1 MFKKNP
7 NVLNHTFYFWMHI
20 WRKQKTH
27 NSIHHSL
34 YETADLFKTI
44 FTVKG
49 HWFTSWPG
57 QMDTICKV
65 CAFSFCVNMVFFW
78 EFFFCTLVSVQAGCG
93 GSLSLMDCWPG
104 TGFNSSTIHRKTGS
118 NSRRHM
124 KGSRT
129 HAGLQIHRLQIFWLI
144 LNSDFFLLETCR
156 FWFWQ
161 LFFSVKFQT

>member
-65 CAFSFCVNMVFFW
+65 CAFSFCVNMVFFGS
-78 EFFFCTLVSVQAGCG
+78 FFFVLWFLCKLGAVVLCLWWTVDLGL
-93 GSLSLMDCWPG
+93 GSTPPQSTEKPGPIPVDIWREAEHMLDYRYTDCKSFGW
-104 TGFNSSTIHRKTGS
+104 FWI
-118 NSRRHM
+118 
-124 KGSRT
+124 
-129 HAGLQIHRLQIFWLI
+129 QI
-144 LNSDFFLLETCR
+144 FFLLETCR

>member
-1 MFKKNP
+1 
-7 NVLNHTFYFWMHI
+7 MHI

-65 CAFSFCVNMVFFW
+65 CAFSLCVCMFFFWGVFFLYFGFCASW
-78 EFFFCTLVSVQAGCG
+78 VRWFFVCDGLLTWDWVQLLHNPQKNRVQFPSTYEGKQKTCWITDTPTANLLADSEFRFFFVR
-93 GSLSLMDCWPG
+93 D
-104 TGFNSSTIHRKTGS
+104 
-118 NSRRHM
+118 
-124 KGSRT
+124 
-129 HAGLQIHRLQIFWLI
+129 LQILI
-144 LNSDFFLLETCR
+144 LTAVFQCKISDLARSKRLT
-156 FWFWQ
+156 
-161 LFFSVKFQT
+161 